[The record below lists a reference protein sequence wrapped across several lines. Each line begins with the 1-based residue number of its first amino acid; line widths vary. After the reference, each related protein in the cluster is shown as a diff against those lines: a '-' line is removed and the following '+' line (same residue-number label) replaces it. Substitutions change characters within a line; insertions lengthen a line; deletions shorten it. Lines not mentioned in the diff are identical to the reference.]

1 MNKTKWTG
9 QECPPNY
16 TVKHNAGQLQ
26 LTLYT
31 DIKEETTS
39 DGVKQWTAT
48 QITLPVGVT
57 DYGSIV
63 SAIINS
69 HYTNDQMQSIMNN
82 YIDATD
88 SRALWESIVNGGVI
102 GTLTRMFTAIRTWLK
117 NMDSN
122 VIGKYA
128 EMQQWRAQAKV
139 LAQQI
144 VDELNNGGGE

>member
-1 MNKTKWTG
+1 MKKTEWKG
-9 QECPPNY
+9 SQRPPTY
-16 TVKHNAGQLQ
+16 ETRQNAGLLQ
-26 LTLYT
+26 LVLYI
-31 DIKEETTS
+31 DIKQESEEE
-39 DGVKQWTAT
+39 WTAT
-48 QITLPVGVT
+48 QITLPVGVL

-88 SRALWESIVNGGVI
+88 SRALWENIVNGGVI
-102 GTLTRMFTAIRTWLK
+102 GTLTRMLTAIRTWLT

-128 EMQQWRAQAKV
+128 EMHQWRAQAKS

>member
-39 DGVKQWTAT
+39 EGVKQWTAT
-48 QITLPVGVT
+48 QIFMPVGVT

-69 HYTNDQMQSIMNN
+69 HYSNDEMDATMNN
-82 YIDATD
+82 YLQETD
-88 SRALWESIVNGGVI
+88 LS
-102 GTLTRMFTAIRTWLK
+102 TLIELLRNTQNFNKLRHAMSTWLDGRDESAVSEYADMQ
-117 NMDSN
+117 NYR
-122 VIGKYA
+122 KYA
-128 EMQQWRAQAKV
+128 KQTAR
-139 LAQQI
+139 QI
-144 VDELNNGGGE
+144 TDEIEGRKG